1 MTERTIR
8 LIPAVLHADGFRG
21 WRGTGAASEF
31 VEQVARQAPLA
42 SDGLNQIRLTA
53 CRTVARILDN
63 DEHKELW
70 TEAEAALVE
79 VLEACYWEPEYRQ
92 RRHLAAVKT

>member
-1 MTERTIR
+1 
-8 LIPAVLHADGFRG
+8 
-21 WRGTGAASEF
+21 
-31 VEQVARQAPLA
+31 
-42 SDGLNQIRLTA
+42 
-53 CRTVARILDN
+53 VARILDN